1 MNYMD
6 ARAKLRF
13 YRQSPRKVRMVV
25 DVIRGMY
32 VKDALAQLANM
43 QKRAARAVAK
53 LLNSAVANAKNITL
67 DQVND
72 DELRIKEI
80 RVDQGPTYKRYMPR
94 AHGRATMIRKKT
106 SHIYVVITDGKDEK
120 VSGQI
125 FKSNENKTDKSEKKK
140 TEKNLK
146 ERKVANKGQ
155 ESDKK
160 DDSDSVKNKKEV
172 KSGSKAKIEE

>member
-53 LLNSAVANAKNITL
+53 LLNSAVANAKNTAL

-72 DELRIKEI
+72 NELKIKEI

-106 SHIYVVITDGKDEK
+106 SHIYVVITDGKDEE

-125 FKSNENKTDKSEKKK
+125 SKS
-140 TEKNLK
+140 
-146 ERKVANKGQ
+146 
-155 ESDKK
+155 

>member
-72 DELRIKEI
+72 EELKIKEI

-106 SHIYVVITDGKDEK
+106 SHIYVVITDGKDE
-120 VSGQI
+120 STPQQ
-125 FKSNENKTDKSEKKK
+125 KSKEQADEKKK
-140 TEKNLK
+140 DEKK
-146 ERKVANKGQ
+146 VKQDSDRKSTGKKGQ
-155 ESDKK
+155 SNGGKKEKSDKK
-160 DDSDSVKNKKEV
+160 VKKEV